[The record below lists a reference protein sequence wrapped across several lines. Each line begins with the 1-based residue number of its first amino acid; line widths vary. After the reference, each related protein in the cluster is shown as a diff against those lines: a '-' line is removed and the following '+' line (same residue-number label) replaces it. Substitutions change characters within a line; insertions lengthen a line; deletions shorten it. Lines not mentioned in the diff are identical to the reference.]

1 MSTHYRSSSVYWYKI
16 GIKKEKIN
24 TTLIDLSHAF
34 SALTLLVGRQEGH
47 PACKKLSGGVLA
59 WYLSGSRCRLAYGPL
74 MPLPLTVSC
83 SSKIQIGFTFLVPA
97 DLGSPGKRTV
107 KRVCVCVCVIDLS
120 HCTVQVFSIPP
131 FAWCIFELKI
141 KVAAVDLS
149 TRVWI
154 QISIHDNAT
163 GTFGGSQV
171 ERRRRESRI
180 EASKG
185 WSQGRGCA
193 PSRKIYEF
201 FVSMVWYGA
210 FWMCCF

>member
-1 MSTHYRSSSVYWYKI
+1 MPSVLRRCWLGGRK
-16 GIKKEKIN
+16 GIQPVKNWVVGCWRGIY
-24 TTLIDLSHAF
+24 LDQGADLRM
-34 SALTLLVGRQEGH
+34 AL
-47 PACKKLSGGVLA
+47 
-59 WYLSGSRCRLAYGPL
+59 L

-107 KRVCVCVCVIDLS
+107 KWVCVCVIDLS

-149 TRVWI
+149 TTVWI

-163 GTFGGSQV
+163 GTFGRSQV

-180 EASKG
+180 EAPKAARG

-201 FVSMVWYGA
+201 FISMVWYGA